1 MLRKYRI
8 QLIFSAVGMII
19 GYLVIHPY
27 AMVVYA
33 LLHLHQNESFHFHW
47 QDLSADALSSF
58 HPMMLPMALAFA
70 FLGGIIGLLSG
81 ILVDRKKKL
90 YAAQHEND
98 KKKVALETI
107 ENLMVTLSH
116 HLLNANT
123 IIGGAVR
130 QCRRLE
136 PGQDTL
142 TSLAIIEEQGRKIDT
157 AIKALGK
164 IAEIKTADYTSNGGI
179 QIIDI
184 AQELEEELEKVTD
197 KEK

>member
-33 LLHLHQNESFHFHW
+33 LLHFHQNESFHFHW

-164 IAEIKTADYTSNGGI
+164 ITEIKTADYTSNGGI

-184 AQELEEELEKVTD
+184 AKELEEELDKVTD
-197 KEK
+197 KER